1 MPKPIVRLLLHWY
14 MTQKMRVQ
22 WSGRA
27 SDYFEI
33 SNGVRQGGVLSPVLF
48 TIYLDSLLESLR
60 ASGRGCYWKDHFSGA
75 LCYADDPSILAPS
88 PDA

>member
-27 SDYFEI
+27 SDDFEI
-33 SNGVRQGGVLSPVLF
+33 SNGVRQGGVPSPVLF

-60 ASGRGCYWKDHFSGA
+60 ASGRGCYWEDHFSGA
-75 LCYADDPSILAPS
+75 LCYADDPTVLAPS